1 MSLMQKIVEE
11 MKIAMKSGEKLR
23 LETLRSLR
31 AQLQEKEI
39 AKRRTGPLTEEDEM
53 SILQS
58 AIKKRKESIELFEKG
73 GRKDLV
79 EQETKEVQIIQTF
92 LPRQLGNDE
101 IERVVKKT
109 IEEVEATSAK
119 DFGKVMSSAMKTLK
133 GKADGN
139 TIQLT
144 VLRLLERMND
154 AG

>member
-144 VLRLLERMND
+144 VRRLLERMND